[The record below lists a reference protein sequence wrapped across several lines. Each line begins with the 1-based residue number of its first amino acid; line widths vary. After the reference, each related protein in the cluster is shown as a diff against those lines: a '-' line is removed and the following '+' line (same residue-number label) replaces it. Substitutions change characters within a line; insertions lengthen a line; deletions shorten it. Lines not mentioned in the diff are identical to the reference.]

1 MGHYVDV
8 RCPKCGGSKFIDKYY
23 SAEYGKW
30 IQECC
35 SECDGLGV
43 VSEWVEDDKWW

>member
-8 RCPKCGGSKFIDKYY
+8 TCPKCGGARFIDSYY
-23 SAEYGKW
+23 SSEYGKW

-35 SECDGLGV
+35 PMCSGLGII
-43 VSEWVEDDKWW
+43 SHWVEDDPLW